1 LSEPTPTSSAA
12 DPYIGTVVAGRYR
25 VTKALGAGGMGVV
38 YRAEHVHMKKAVAVK
53 ILHKHMTAMAE
64 VVARFEREAVA
75 AGRIEHPNVAG
86 ATDFGRLDDGS
97 FYLALEYIEGKSL
110 ASLLDTGGA
119 LPALRALVITR
130 QIADGLAAAHAA
142 GIIHRDLKPENVML
156 VERDGVPDW
165 VKVLDFGIAKV
176 PVEEVEGQKLTQIG
190 TIFGTPQYMS
200 PEQGQGHPVDAR
212 ADLYALGVMLYEM
225 LAGKLPFVA
234 DDMVVLITRHITEDP
249 PALSEG
255 IHREVRDLVFELLE
269 KEPSK
274 RIQTTADL
282 VKRIDRLLR
291 NPAIAPV
298 GSLPPP
304 ALPSA
309 PPGSMAHA
317 QTALGVPTQRFDYR
331 LLALRMSRTF
341 RYELPA
347 LLRRVH
353 RMLLVPVRIGRQ
365 ELPRYALVG
374 AAALALLP
382 PLILLIAR
390 GGDSEKATSE
400 KAAPGSDGKEAPPA
414 ESVDEKRDKLVKSA
428 EGGDRQALAALE
440 AIPTRERR
448 ASDWRALAHGLCALG
463 DSPGCAAAYK
473 AAILG
478 APSLKRD
485 AVLLADVRQL
495 TENGVAYEEAM
506 RLSAHH
512 LDASGVDILFD
523 VWMATRSDKDAQVV
537 NRRARQFLDDGSV
550 RDHASPE
557 LRIALELE
565 RAEKK
570 RRCKDVPPLL
580 KKAAES
586 ADERAVPVLDK
597 LAVGRGCGVFGL
609 GDCWGCLRGNKDL
622 SDAKSAAAARKKPS
636 FVAAEQAP

>member
-1 LSEPTPTSSAA
+1 MSESTPHSNSL
-12 DPYIGTVVAGRYR
+12 DPHVGTVLAGRYR
-25 VTKALGAGGMGVV
+25 VTKTLGSGGMGVV
-38 YRAEHVHMKKAVAVK
+38 YRCEHVHMKKAVAVK
-53 ILHKHMTAMAE
+53 VLHKHMTTMSE

-110 ASLLDTGGA
+110 ASLLDGGGA
-119 LPALRALVITR
+119 LPALRTLVIAR

-156 VERDGVPDW
+156 VERDGVPDY

-176 PVEEVEGQKLTQIG
+176 PVEEAEGQKLTQIG

-212 ADLYALGVMLYEM
+212 ADLYALGVMMYEM
-225 LAGKLPFVA
+225 LAGSLPFVA

-249 PALSEG
+249 PPLPPG
-255 IHREVRDLVFELLE
+255 IHREVRELVFELLE
-269 KEPSK
+269 KEPEK
-274 RIQTTADL
+274 RIQTASEL
-282 VKRIDRLLR
+282 VARIDRLLK
-291 NPAIAPV
+291 NTAIAPA

-309 PPGSMAHA
+309 PPGSLAHA
-317 QTALGVPTQRFDYR
+317 QTALGVPTRGFNHRLVLAKASRFVR
-331 LLALRMSRTF
+331 L
-341 RYELPA
+341 ELPA

-353 RMLLVPVRIGRQ
+353 RALLLPVRIGRH

-382 PLILLIAR
+382 PIVLLLAR
-390 GGDSEKATSE
+390 GGGTEKAHGE
-400 KAAPGSDGKEAPPA
+400 KPGGGPASHEDAPPD
-414 ESVDEKRDKLVKSA
+414 SVDEKRETLVASA
-428 EGGDRQALAALE
+428 EGGDRKALAELE
-440 AIPTRERR
+440 AIPPRERR
-448 ASDWRALAHGLCALG
+448 AAEWRALAHGQCALG
-463 DSPGCAAAYK
+463 DSAGCAAGYK
-473 AAILG
+473 AAVLG
-478 APSLKRD
+478 AASLKRD
-485 AVLLADVRQL
+485 AIVIADVRRL
-495 TENGVAYEEAM
+495 AENTVSYEEAM

-523 VWMATRSDKDAQVV
+523 VWTSTRSDKDAQVV

-550 RDHASPE
+550 RDHASRE
-557 LRIALELE
+557 LRIVLDLE

-570 RRCKDVPPLL
+570 RRCKDVPELL
-580 KKAAES
+580 AKATEY
-586 ADERAVPVLDK
+586 ADARAVPVLDR
-597 LAVGRGCGVFGL
+597 LAVGRGCGLLGL
-609 GDCWGCLRGNKDL
+609 GDCWSCLRGNKDL
-622 SDAKSAAAARKKPS
+622 QNARSAAAARKGPS
-636 FVAAEQAP
+636 FVADDTK